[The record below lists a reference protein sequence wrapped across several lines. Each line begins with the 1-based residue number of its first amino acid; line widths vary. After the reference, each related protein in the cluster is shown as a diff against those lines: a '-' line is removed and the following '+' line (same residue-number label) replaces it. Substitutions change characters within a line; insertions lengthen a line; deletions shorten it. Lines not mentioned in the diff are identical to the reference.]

1 MHKQNVNEMIE
12 TRVGDVNE
20 TRMMP
25 GEDIQR
31 MGCSAALRAVVEH
44 GTSPSPHAMAL
55 SATPT
60 PAAIGAR
67 DSHESGHS
75 RPRWKKTVQSS

>member
-1 MHKQNVNEMIE
+1 MHKQYDDEMIE
-12 TRVGDVNE
+12 ARAGDANE

-31 MGCSAALRAVVEH
+31 MRCSAALQAVVEH

-60 PAAIGAR
+60 PAAIGAQ
-67 DSHESGHS
+67 DSHEPGHS
-75 RPRWKKTVQSS
+75 RPR